1 MARRV
6 NPAVVA
12 GLFGAGAVAAPQ
24 TAQAMPTFVTDI
36 SATVFSSPQI
46 SMACGFAAGVI
57 VTGAGVAIGRAVA
70 AHARRAD
77 DYDVPDLRAASSSAY
92 KAAPA
97 DDMAAFFSAAP
108 AEVAEKPARASHF
121 KAAAPQQAKPVQ
133 VSNAAQVKTPAA
145 SKAASVA
152 ASAAP
157 APRSHAATD
166 YEEIADNYV
175 KRNTFKERMAVRAAG
190 VAETLRSRIDAERM
204 SDMPVITRADGSVGD
219 VGTGWWTATV
229 GQDAI
234 SSNKGFAEDS
244 SDLEIPSDFTNPGA
258 GKFFEE
264 AHKKSTAARSIAAR
278 VAYVDQGVYPE
289 KRSVA
294 DLSAGKDDWEK
305 SLRSMDENIATES
318 GAPKVVVAASTDTGA
333 MSMPVHAAFFDN
345 IGSADTLDEPDNMA
359 GSTAFLMF
367 KTPAGHPEVKDTESY
382 VDYLI
387 GDEFKRNSSR
397 AARKSS
403 ANFLRLVQGGTQSS
417 KTGSTGRLS
426 GSTGSRALYVGK
438 HFAVNQ
444 AQEA

>member
-12 GLFGAGAVAAPQ
+12 GLFGAGVVAAPQ
-24 TAQAMPTFVTDI
+24 TAQAMPSFVTDI

-97 DDMAAFFSAAP
+97 DDMAAFFSAVP
-108 AEVAEKPARASHF
+108 AEVAEKPAHASHF
-121 KAAAPQQAKPVQ
+121 KAAPQQASPAQ
-133 VSNAAQVKTPAA
+133 ASNAAQVK
-145 SKAASVA
+145 V
-152 ASAAP
+152 SAAP

-190 VAETLRSRIDAERM
+190 VAKTLRSRIDAERM

-244 SDLEIPSDFTNPGA
+244 GDLEIPSDFTNPGA

-278 VAYVDQGVYPE
+278 VAFVDQGVYPE